1 MQLFTALLRRVLP
14 ADKVKAALGRFGVS
28 ERVVAAA
35 GRGWLGIII
44 DVLPLLFSFMLIPEG
59 LRRAQAISLRHRI
72 ADGHPPLAANT
83 LPPPLPSSNKKT
95 TQPKSDKGDNGEG
108 PEKKN

>member
-1 MQLFTALLRRVLP
+1 MFP
-14 ADKVKAALGRFGVS
+14 AEKVKAALGRLGVS

-44 DVLPLLFSFMLIPEG
+44 DVMPLLFSFILIPEG

-72 ADGHPPLAANT
+72 ADGHPPLAAGT
-83 LPPPLPSSNKKT
+83 PPPPSSPKKST
-95 TQPKSDKGDNGEG
+95 KKSDDDDDGGS
-108 PEKKN
+108 KKK